1 MTKAS
6 PQTISIAPGHNKS
19 ALSPGQKTFQSLIR
33 QIEKRRQRLRGWET
47 TTPIFQ
53 QRYVDEM
60 LPLDRESSALLG
72 KLVRRLDEASQQ
84 KGLTKTELR
93 TVSDLIT
100 GMAGELLDQG
110 DDAELKAIYDRHSP
124 SDYDSEAAADAGE
137 MKAMFEAMLGVD
149 LGDDIDL
156 SSPDEVMRRAHAS
169 MEEQWAREQ
178 AEYQAGQQARET
190 RRAGRK
196 PTAKQAAA
204 QARKEAEQA
213 ALGQSIREVYRKLA
227 SALHPDREPDPEER
241 ARKTALM
248 QRVNQAYGRNDL
260 LRLLELQLELEH
272 IDQHAIDNITEGR
285 LKHYNKILREQVREL
300 DQEILHVELGFRETY
315 GISPFVEV
323 SPDTALR
330 LMEQDIAG
338 LQEEIRDLEAD
349 LIVFDDLKTLKGWL
363 KRQKRRQSAI
373 DFDGMP
379 F

>member
-6 PQTISIAPGHNKS
+6 PQAVSIAPGHNKP

-33 QIEKRRQRLRGWET
+33 QIEKRRQRLRDWET
-47 TTPIFQ
+47 TTSIFQ
-53 QRYVDEM
+53 QRYVDEV

-84 KGLTKTELR
+84 NGLTKTELR
-93 TVSDLIT
+93 TISELIT
-100 GMAGELLDQG
+100 GMAGELLEEG
-110 DDAELKAIYDRHSP
+110 DDSELKAIYDRHSP

-156 SSPDEVMRRAHAS
+156 SSSDEVMRRAHAS

-178 AEYQAGQQARET
+178 AEYQAGQQAREA

-260 LRLLELQLELEH
+260 LQLLELQLELEH
-272 IDQHAIDNITEGR
+272 IDQHAIDNIAEDR

-300 DQEILHVELGFRETY
+300 DQEIQHVEFSFREAY

-330 LMEQDIAG
+330 LMEHDIAG
-338 LQEEIRDLEAD
+338 LRQEIRDLEAD
-349 LIVFDDLKTLKGWL
+349 LIVFDDRKTLKGWL
-363 KRQKRRQSAI
+363 KRQKHQQSAI